1 MAREL
6 SIRGVPQSGDLP
18 GELATEVAVYTRN
31 GSVASSIM
39 NIKFEPYAERMC
51 HRDMQLFLDTVF
63 ITTTLENKRTDDD
76 PSMSDVV
83 HQGDN
88 QNNKSKAK
96 RQKGAQVR

>member
-1 MAREL
+1 
-6 SIRGVPQSGDLP
+6 
-18 GELATEVAVYTRN
+18 
-31 GSVASSIM
+31 M
-39 NIKFEPYAERMC
+39 NIKFEPNAERMC

-63 ITTTLENKRTDDD
+63 ITTTLENCTKRTDDD

-96 RQKGAQVR
+96 RQKSAQVR